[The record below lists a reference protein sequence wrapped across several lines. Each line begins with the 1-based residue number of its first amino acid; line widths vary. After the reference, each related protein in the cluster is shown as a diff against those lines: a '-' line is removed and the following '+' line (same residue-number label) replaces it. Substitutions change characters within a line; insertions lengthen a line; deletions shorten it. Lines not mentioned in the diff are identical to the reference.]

1 MYHLRKQRGFV
12 YSADADSLE
21 PTSADTKTLGKNVKV
36 QSFQSRISKTCIFTS
51 DLFDKLCFIVIYK
64 ESINIEEA
72 IKNHFTVQNGG
83 SSEVNYASISTENE
97 FR

>member
-1 MYHLRKQRGFV
+1 MVPSKETKRIFV

-21 PTSADTKTLGKNVKV
+21 PTSADIKNFGKEKNVKV
-36 QSFQSRISKTCIFTS
+36 SKKTCIFTS
-51 DLFDKLCFIVIYK
+51 DLFDKLWYIVIYK
-64 ESINIEEA
+64 ENINIEEA
-72 IKNHFTVQNGG
+72 IKNHFTIQNGG